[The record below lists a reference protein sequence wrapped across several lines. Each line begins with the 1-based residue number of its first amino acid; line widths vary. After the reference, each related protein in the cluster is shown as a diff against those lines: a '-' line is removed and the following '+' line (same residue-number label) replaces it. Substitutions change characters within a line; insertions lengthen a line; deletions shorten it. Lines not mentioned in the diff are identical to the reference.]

1 MAITKPE
8 VVIEV
13 GEQGARQTAAELE
26 KVNRELDDI
35 KRSADGAAASTRK
48 LQSAQQAQDRQA
60 KSVVSTLGDL
70 GERLDKD
77 IEQRYGRIFKVTD
90 RVNSVFGQFN
100 TVVALGTLAV
110 TGIAAAINHF
120 TKDTEKAAKGSN
132 IFAKSLKAIG
142 DQARQ
147 AAADIDAVNM
157 AAQGLANGRF
167 DFTAAEQVTLQAL
180 ARDEKARL
188 KTAGDYNAQ
197 LLEIERNMRKGF
209 GIAQGDLAVAQAKLD
224 AELAALDTIREQRN
238 AIKAAAAERGR
249 VQAAAPRPTAAAA
262 AGPGG
267 PGELPVLMG
276 LLAEGREAEIDQALA
291 ELAFSFEDVGQVI
304 GDQMVSAFDRAGQ
317 AAAGFFGL
325 MAEGAEVTE
334 QASTSGY
341 DLSMSLAAT
350 AQGFGQTALM
360 AAIYGGSVKD
370 AINQEATLRFVQAS
384 LGVLFATAQLGL
396 ASFLNP
402 AAVPGAQLAIANY
415 AALAAL
421 SAGFAAATGG
431 IGASGGGGGTS
442 ASQSFAPPTETD
454 FGRDRD
460 EQRETTVN
468 VNLVAGGRPTRGQ
481 ATTIAVGW
489 DELQRIAGRSLGGA

>member
-1 MAITKPE
+1 MAVAKPE

-13 GEQGARQTAAELE
+13 GEQGARQTAAELD
-26 KVNRELDDI
+26 KVNRELDEI
-35 KRSADGAAASTRK
+35 QRSAGQAATATKR
-48 LQSAQQAQDRQA
+48 LGDAQAQQNRQA
-60 KSVVSTLGDL
+60 KSVVGTLGDL

-77 IEQRYGRIFKVTD
+77 IEQRYGRVFKVTD
-90 RVNSVFGQFN
+90 RINSVFGQFN

-120 TKDTEKAAKGSN
+120 TKSTEPAVKGAGFFAKG
-132 IFAKSLKAIG
+132 LKQIG

-167 DFTAAEQVTLQAL
+167 DFTAAEQVTLQAI

-188 KTAGDYNAQ
+188 KAAGDLNAQ
-197 LLEIERNMRKGF
+197 LLEIERNMRAGQ
-209 GIAQGDLAVAQAKLD
+209 GIAEGDLAVAQAKLD
-224 AELAALDTIREQRN
+224 SELAALDVIRQQRN
-238 AIKAAAAERGR
+238 AIKAAAAAR
-249 VQAAAPRPTAAAA
+249 
-262 AGPGG
+262 
-267 PGELPVLMG
+267 
-276 LLAEGREAEIDQALA
+276 
-291 ELAFSFEDVGQVI
+291 
-304 GDQMVSAFDRAGQ
+304 GQ
-317 AAAGFFGL
+317 AAARPRGPAQAPTGPDGIAFD
-325 MAEGAEVTE
+325 EGALGRLNLMNSYQERQNQLLAEQREQWLALGEVLVGPFADAGQE
-334 QASTSGY
+334 VLAFFDSFEAVQKQASTSTY
-341 DLSMSLAAT
+341 DLSLSLAAT

-421 SAGFAAATGG
+421 SAGFAASTGG
-431 IGASGGGGGTS
+431 LGASGGGGGGGG
-442 ASQSFAPPTETD
+442 APSQRFAPPSESD

>member
-1 MAITKPE
+1 MAVVKPE
-8 VVIEV
+8 VVIQV
-13 GEQGARQTAAELE
+13 DEQGARQTAAELDR
-26 KVNRELDDI
+26 VNRELDEI
-35 KRSADGAAASTRK
+35 QRSAGRAATETKRLGDA
-48 LQSAQQAQDRQA
+48 QAQQNRQA
-60 KSVVSTLGDL
+60 KSVVGTLGDL

-100 TVVALGTLAV
+100 TVIALGTLAV
-110 TGIAAAINHF
+110 TGIAAAIRHF
-120 TKDTEKAAKGSN
+120 TKDTTPAVKGADLFS
-132 IFAKSLKAIG
+132 KSLKAIG

-167 DFTAAEQVTLQAL
+167 DFTAGEQVTLQAI
-180 ARDEKARL
+180 AREEKARL
-188 KTAGDYNAQ
+188 KTAEAYNAQ

-209 GIAQGDLAVAQAKLD
+209 GIAEGDLVVAQARLD
-224 AELAALDTIREQRN
+224 AELAALDALRQQRN
-238 AIKAAAAERGR
+238 AIKANAAARGQATAR
-249 VQAAAPRPTAAAA
+249 PQRAVQAPT
-262 AGPGG
+262 GPDGIAFDEG
-267 PGELPVLMG
+267 ALGRLSLMNSYQERQNQ
-276 LLAEGREAEIDQALA
+276 LLAEQREQWLALGEVLVGPFA
-291 ELAFSFEDVGQVI
+291 DAGQEVLRFFDSFEAVQ
-304 GDQMVSAFDRAGQ
+304 Q
-317 AAAGFFGL
+317 
-325 MAEGAEVTE
+325 
-334 QASTSGY
+334 QASTSAY
-341 DLSMSLAAT
+341 DLSLSLAAA

-370 AINQEATLRFVQAS
+370 AINQEATMRFVQAS

-431 IGASGGGGGTS
+431 LGASGGGGGS
-442 ASQSFAPPTETD
+442 GAAPSQRFAPPSESD

-481 ATTIAVGW
+481 ATTIAIGW

>member
-1 MAITKPE
+1 MAVAKPE

-13 GEQGARQTAAELE
+13 GEQGARQTAAELD
-26 KVNRELDDI
+26 KVNRELDEI
-35 KRSADGAAASTRK
+35 QRSAGQAATATKR
-48 LQSAQQAQDRQA
+48 LGDAQAQQNRQA
-60 KSVVSTLGDL
+60 KSVVGTLGDL

-167 DFTAAEQVTLQAL
+167 DFTAAEQVTLQQI

-188 KTAGDYNAQ
+188 KTAGDLNAQ
-197 LLEIERNMRKGF
+197 LLQIERNMRAGQ
-209 GIAQGDLAVAQAKLD
+209 GIAEGDLAVAQAKLD
-224 AELAALDTIREQRN
+224 SELANLQVLREQRN
-238 AIKAAAAERGR
+238 AIKAAAAARGQ
-249 VQAAAPRPTAAAA
+249 VAARPRQPAQGP
-262 AGPGG
+262 AGPDGIAFDEG
-267 PGELPVLMG
+267 TLGRLSLMNSYQERQIE
-276 LLAEGREAEIDQALA
+276 LLAEQREQWLALGETLAGPFTDAGRKVL
-291 ELAFSFEDVGQVI
+291 
-304 GDQMVSAFDRAGQ
+304 
-317 AAAGFFGL
+317 GFFDSFD
-325 MAEGAEVTE
+325 AVQQ
-334 QASTSGY
+334 QASTSTY

-421 SAGFAAATGG
+421 SAGFAASTGG
-431 IGASGGGGGTS
+431 LGASGGGGGGGG
-442 ASQSFAPPTETD
+442 APSQRFAPPSESD

>member
-209 GIAQGDLAVAQAKLD
+209 GIAQGDLAVAQAMKQ
-224 AELAALDTIREQRN
+224 AARDVNEQIQKNIERDPRLRALFE
-238 AIKAAAAERGR
+238 AIGGEEAVSLRDGHTPHPSPLPQGERG
-249 VQAAAPRPTAAAA
+249 
-262 AGPGG
+262 
-267 PGELPVLMG
+267 GESR
-276 LLAEGREAEIDQALA
+276 AREPAL
-291 ELAFSFEDVGQVI
+291 
-304 GDQMVSAFDRAGQ
+304 R
-317 AAAGFFGL
+317 
-325 MAEGAEVTE
+325 
-334 QASTSGY
+334 
-341 DLSMSLAAT
+341 
-350 AQGFGQTALM
+350 AQGEERG
-360 AAIYGGSVKD
+360 
-370 AINQEATLRFVQAS
+370 E
-384 LGVLFATAQLGL
+384 
-396 ASFLNP
+396 
-402 AAVPGAQLAIANY
+402 
-415 AALAAL
+415 
-421 SAGFAAATGG
+421 
-431 IGASGGGGGTS
+431 
-442 ASQSFAPPTETD
+442 E
-454 FGRDRD
+454 
-460 EQRETTVN
+460 
-468 VNLVAGGRPTRGQ
+468 GGRG
-481 ATTIAVGW
+481 
-489 DELQRIAGRSLGGA
+489 